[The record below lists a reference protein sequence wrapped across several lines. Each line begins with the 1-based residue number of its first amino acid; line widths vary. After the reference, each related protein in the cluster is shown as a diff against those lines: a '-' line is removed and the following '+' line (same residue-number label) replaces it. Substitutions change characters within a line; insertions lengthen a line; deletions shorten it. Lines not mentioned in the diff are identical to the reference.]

1 MAGWPGLSDPWAARE
16 WLRTNKI
23 PGTTRSLIV
32 KHLDKA
38 GWHRAGFPHIGMT
51 RAAITNPDLISAP
64 GNMIGYRLAELAPG
78 STKPSAFTH
87 NTYPGVTKGSYVGDV
102 PMVQRQYAM
111 PDVMDKLLSKRYG
124 KNENVVLHPYSP
136 SAGGRSGFRKVTE
149 EQKQIQPINQRML
162 DSIMLGIERQ
172 KKYGLKNGGKA
183 VVKVAGDTK
192 FGTDAVQNAVKIAR
206 QLKRGRP

>member
-1 MAGWPGLSDPWAARE
+1 
-16 WLRTNKI
+16 
-23 PGTTRSLIV
+23 
-32 KHLDKA
+32 
-38 GWHRAGFPHIGMT
+38 
-51 RAAITNPDLISAP
+51 
-64 GNMIGYRLAELAPG
+64 
-78 STKPSAFTH
+78 
-87 NTYPGVTKGSYVGDV
+87 
-102 PMVQRQYAM
+102 
-111 PDVMDKLLSKRYG
+111 MDKLLSKRYG
-124 KNENVVLHPYSP
+124 KNEDVILHPYSP

-149 EQKQIQPINQRML
+149 EQKQLQPINQRML